1 MDDDEELKN
10 QCFGGDY
17 SGEVRILTIF
27 RPPSSIQCWNVLIL
41 NSFDLQVFDHMI
53 KRMSFRRQK
62 RWWNAYI
69 LFYTQTDVIDNLNA
83 KMASMSCK
91 WLM

>member
-1 MDDDEELKN
+1 MNDDEELKN

-17 SGEVRILTIF
+17 SGE
-27 RPPSSIQCWNVLIL
+27 
-41 NSFDLQVFDHMI
+41 VFDHMI

-69 LFYTQTDVIDNLNA
+69 LFYTQIDVLENPGA
-83 KMASMSCK
+83 KFLSSKLHIAK
-91 WLM
+91 YQIEN

>member
-1 MDDDEELKN
+1 MEEDEELKN

-17 SGEVRILTIF
+17 SGEV
-27 RPPSSIQCWNVLIL
+27 
-41 NSFDLQVFDHMI
+41 FDHMM

-69 LFYTQTDVIDNLNA
+69 LFYTQNESSDVAGTLSTKLDSIC
-83 KMASMSCK
+83 CK
-91 WLM
+91 LFYIFVVIGVLSFIWFSIYSP

>member
-1 MDDDEELKN
+1 MEDDEELKN

-17 SGEVRILTIF
+17 SGEV
-27 RPPSSIQCWNVLIL
+27 
-41 NSFDLQVFDHMI
+41 FDHMM

-69 LFYTQTDVIDNLNA
+69 LFYTQNEVADVQGTLSTKLGAIARKLTLLKRNFPFQLIFEWVD
-83 KMASMSCK
+83 
-91 WLM
+91 